1 MIPEEER
8 FVTPELIDATCIVGT
23 ANEVIERLQQLE
35 ERGLDQLMILPNF
48 DPRFEVLERIGREII
63 PHV

>member
-1 MIPEEER
+1 MCIR
-8 FVTPELIDATCIVGT
+8 DRTCIVGT

>member
-1 MIPEEER
+1 
-8 FVTPELIDATCIVGT
+8 VGT

-48 DPRFEVLERIGREII
+48 DPRFEVLERIGQEVI